1 MTDERDLC
9 FAFGSNIH
17 TGQLFERC
25 PGARILGA
33 ARVEGYEL
41 GFAGYSVKRR
51 GGVATLRPNSEAYAP
66 GILFDVDA
74 LDLATLDRFEGH
86 PRRYERRRH
95 PITKSDGAEMF
106 AWVYFLAH
114 EEPRARPSPEYVAT
128 IRAGYQEFGLDPEVL
143 ERAVRR
149 STVERV
155 FVYGSLLRGEP
166 NHEWLEGAQLVDPD
180 ARTTASCT
188 LHDLGSFPAL
198 AFGGETTVFGEL
210 YEIDEHGLARLD
222 QLEGHPNLYE
232 RNRIQ
237 MADGTTAATY
247 VMSEEG
253 IARRSHGVIPS
264 GDWRRHRSS
273 VTDQRRRDDIRRA

>member
-1 MTDERDLC
+1 MTDERELC

-25 PGARILGA
+25 RGARILGA

-41 GFAGYSVKRR
+41 RFAGHSVKRR
-51 GGVATLRPNSEAYAP
+51 GGVATLRQNAEAYVP
-66 GILFDVDA
+66 GILFDIDA

-86 PRRYERRRH
+86 PRRYVRRRLT
-95 PITKSDGAEMF
+95 ITTSAGAEML
-106 AWVYFLAH
+106 AWVYVLAL
-114 EEPRARPSPEYVAT
+114 EEPNARPSPEYVAT
-128 IRAGYQEFGLDPEVL
+128 ILAGYREFSLDPDIL
-143 ERAVRR
+143 DRAVRR

-155 FVYGSLLRGEP
+155 FVYGTLLRGEP
-166 NHEWLEGAQLVDPD
+166 NHEWLEGARLVDPD

-198 AFGGETTVFGEL
+198 AFGGETAVFGEL
-210 YEIDEHGLARLD
+210 YEVDEHGLARLD
-222 QLEGHPNLYE
+222 QLEGHPDLYE

-237 MADGTTAATY
+237 LANGTNAATY

-253 IARRSHGVIPS
+253 IAHRSHGIIPG
-264 GDWRRHRSS
+264 GDWRRHRAS
-273 VTDQRRRDDIRRA
+273 TPR